1 MAFFR
6 CKSAG
11 TIKRRAAYYIVPR
24 IGAEKVKET
33 TAVLRVIECRQAMN
47 HKVWT
52 PSFID
57 RCVGIVTLAGETCAK

>member
-1 MAFFR
+1 MAFFC

-11 TIKRRAAYYIVPR
+11 TIKRRAADIVPQ

-57 RCVGIVTLAGETCAK
+57 RCVGIVTLAGEACAK